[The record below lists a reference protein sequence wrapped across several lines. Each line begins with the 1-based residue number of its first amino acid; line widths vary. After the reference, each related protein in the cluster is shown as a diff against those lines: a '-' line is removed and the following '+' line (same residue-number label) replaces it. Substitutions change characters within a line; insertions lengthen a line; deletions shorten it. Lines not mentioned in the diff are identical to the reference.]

1 MSVLFFQIVIS
12 CVTKAYSQSNACQQE
27 VALADV
33 LKKPILPVLFEPL
46 TWPPE
51 GPMAMPFAPL
61 IYVSLEDGLTRGNL
75 EKVVNTIKSRTGM
88 KG

>member
-1 MSVLFFQIVIS
+1 LQIVVS
-12 CVTKAYSQSNACQQE
+12 CVTKAYSESNACQQE

-33 LKKPILPVLFEPL
+33 LKKPILPVLFEAV

-61 IYVSLEDGLTRGNL
+61 IYINCEKGLTKNL
-75 EKVVNTIKSRTGM
+75 ETVIQTIRSKT
-88 KG
+88 K